1 MVLIALGVTVW
12 NTKNIFEDL
21 GPLRD
26 VIGKQVS
33 NLLFSRLNHNSSAA
47 PFLMTDNPHRV
58 SAFDVIC
65 DPTEERAY
73 IQAGNK
79 RFGIVVC
86 MFLCKDYDMKNVS
99 VRVQVCRAILA
110 TIKGDQRQQARF
122 LARTSLGRWAVIDDV
137 LAIKWISLVLKR
149 AALALENQSDPKTI
163 ADCVKR
169 VMRTRQG
176 DEHADEELS
185 QTEERSVERIIN

>member
-1 MVLIALGVTVW
+1 
-12 NTKNIFEDL
+12 
-21 GPLRD
+21 
-26 VIGKQVS
+26 
-33 NLLFSRLNHNSSAA
+33 
-47 PFLMTDNPHRV
+47 MTDNPHKV

-73 IQAGNK
+73 NQAGNK

-86 MFLCKDYDMKNVS
+86 MFLCKDYDMKDVS